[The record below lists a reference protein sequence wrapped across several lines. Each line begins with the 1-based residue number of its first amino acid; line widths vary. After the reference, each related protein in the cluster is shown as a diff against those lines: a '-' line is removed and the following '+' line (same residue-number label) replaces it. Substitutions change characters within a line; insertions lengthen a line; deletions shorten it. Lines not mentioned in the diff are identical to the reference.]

1 MGLDLKSKALEFI
14 LTIDLTIDELRRI
27 QSMFQ
32 SIEFEKVDDV
42 ESDFNWYSLLKKML
56 EKQCNLILENA
67 EPLEIENLPN

>member
-1 MGLDLKSKALEFI
+1 MGLDPESRALEFI

-32 SIEFEKVDDV
+32 SIEFEKVDNI

-56 EKQCNLILENA
+56 ETQCNFILENA